1 MITVQ
6 RSYDDYR
13 RGFDPEITHSV
24 VTYEIRII
32 YFAADDERAR
42 CDSEQWYLELHGRH
56 EVDNDRNIEFQSEL
70 QAMLAKWQL
79 VAD

>member
-13 RGFDPEITHSV
+13 RGFDPGVTQSV

-42 CDSEQWYLELHGRH
+42 CDSERRYLELHGRH
-56 EVDNDRNIEFQSEL
+56 EVDNDRNIEFQHEL
-70 QAMLAKWQL
+70 QALLAKWQL
-79 VAD
+79 EAD